1 MIFAVD
7 EHRHVYWYH
16 PEWSNQAE
24 DPHAIPIASGA
35 EVREIPAAVS
45 HAFDGSDL
53 TLFAVFSNEDL
64 TVRRVEQ
71 MIQRSKSLD
80 DPLPLK
86 NGVVKKFHFAVE
98 R

>member
-1 MIFAVD
+1 
-7 EHRHVYWYH
+7 
-16 PEWSNQAE
+16 
-24 DPHAIPIASGA
+24 
-35 EVREIPAAVS
+35 
-45 HAFDGSDL
+45 
-53 TLFAVFSNEDL
+53 LFAVFSNEDL